1 MTIRLAPFSLA
12 SFSLASSLAAG
23 TLAGFATLALAAPQT
38 YTLDSSHSQVVFSY
52 DHLGFS
58 TTYGMFSGFEGTV
71 TLDPEAPEA
80 SSIQIEIPVES
91 MITGWDAR
99 TQHFLSPDFFN
110 IADAPVATFTST
122 GVEPT
127 GEMTANVTGDL
138 TINGVTKEV
147 TLATTINQMGTH
159 PMAQKE
165 WVGLSATATVLRSDF
180 NLGAFAPAVSDEVE
194 LIIEIEAE
202 ASDA

>member
-1 MTIRLAPFSLA
+1 MKSI
-12 SFSLASSLAAG
+12 LAA
-23 TLAGFATLALAAPQT
+23 TLLAASTAFAVAAPQT

-58 TTYGMFSGFEGTV
+58 RTYGMFSGFQGSV

-80 SSIQIEIPVES
+80 SSISIEIPVES

-99 TQHFLSPDFFN
+99 TDHFLSPDFFN
-110 IADAPVATFTST
+110 VSDAPVATFQSTS
-122 GVEPT
+122 VEPT

-138 TINGVTKEV
+138 TINGVTQEV
-147 TLATTINQMGTH
+147 TLETTIRKMGQH
-159 PMAQKE
+159 PMANKE
-165 WVGLSATATVLRSDF
+165 WVGLSATTTVNRSDF
-180 NLGAFAPAVSDEVE
+180 NLGAFAPAVGDEVE

-202 ASDA
+202 AAEA